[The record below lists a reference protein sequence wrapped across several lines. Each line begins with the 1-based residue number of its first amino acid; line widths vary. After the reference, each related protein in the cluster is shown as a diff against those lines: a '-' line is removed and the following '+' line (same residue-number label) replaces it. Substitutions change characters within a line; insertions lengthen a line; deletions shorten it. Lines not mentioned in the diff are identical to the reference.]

1 MFCSVFDI
9 EMYYNVHMINKIA
22 NNEQMDIDEITILK
36 LLLKNGKINQRK
48 ISLISD
54 YSLGKVNQVIN
65 QLKVERYI
73 SSEGN
78 ITSKGKSYI
87 NSHHSKRATILAAG
101 YGLRMVPINT
111 EEPKGLLEVH
121 SEPLIERIIKQLHE
135 VGITD
140 IKIVVGFM
148 KEHYEYLIDQYDVDL
163 IVNPYY
169 STRNN
174 IYSLYLARDRLADGY
189 VIPCDIWFKDN
200 PFSTLEDPSWYLF
213 SDRLTDHSHWR
224 VSRTSKVRYTKESG
238 NRMIGIA
245 YLNQDDAE
253 ILTGRL
259 DKMIKAKKYDSF
271 WEDALVD
278 KKQFLLNGR
287 IIPNSEHAEINSY
300 EELMELDSHSNHLKT
315 EAIKIIENTLKV
327 DKTKIHN
334 IYTLK
339 KGMTNRSFS
348 FKCNDKRYI
357 MRIPG
362 EGTDKLIDRKEEYDV
377 YQQVR
382 DEPYTENIL
391 YLNPNNGYKLSEF
404 LEDTRNSDA
413 NNLDDVTKCMN
424 LLRKFHQENYQVY
437 HEFDIWKQIDFY
449 ESLRKES
456 SAYKDFM
463 MTKENVMKLK
473 PFIRDNIKQWSLC
486 HIDANADN
494 FLIDQNGEI
503 YLIDW
508 EYAGMQDPDLDIA
521 MYAIYAGYDRKQ
533 FDKLIDIYYQNNCD
547 EVTRYKIYAYA
558 AVGGLLWSNWCE
570 YKQSLG
576 LDFGAYSIAQYRYAK
591 EYSKLVL
598 DYLEK
603 NNA

>member
-1 MFCSVFDI
+1 MKKKN
-9 EMYYNVHMINKIA
+9 MN
-22 NNEQMDIDEITILK
+22 IDKYKILK
-36 LLLKNGKINQRK
+36 VLITEGVIDQRK
-48 ISLISD
+48 ISQLTKF
-54 YSLGKVNQVIN
+54 SLGKVNN
-65 QLKVERYI
+65 LLKELNKEKYI
-73 SSEGN
+73 SSN
-78 ITSKGKSYI
+78 YALTSSGKEYVK
-87 NSHHSKRATILAAG
+87 SHHPQRATILAAG

-121 SEPLIERIIKQLHE
+121 GEPLIERIIKQLHE

-148 KEHYEYLIDQYDVDL
+148 KEHYEYLIDEYDVDL

-174 IYSLYLARDRLADGY
+174 IYSLYVAKDRLANGY
-189 VIPCDIWFKDN
+189 IIPCDIWFKDN

-213 SDRLTDHSHWR
+213 SDRLTDHSHWQ
-224 VSRTSKVRYTKESG
+224 VSKNTKVKYTKEPG

-245 YLNQDDAE
+245 YLNQEDAE
-253 ILTGRL
+253 VLTGHL
-259 DKMIKAKKYDSF
+259 DEMIKAKKYDSF
-271 WEDALVD
+271 WEDALAD
-278 KKQFLLNGR
+278 KKQFLISGR

-300 EELMELDSHSNHLKT
+300 EELMELDSHSDHLKT
-315 EAIKIIENTLKV
+315 EAIQIIEETLKV
-327 DKTKIHN
+327 DKTKVHN
-334 IYTLK
+334 IHTLK
-339 KGMTNRSFS
+339 RGMTNRSFS
-348 FKCNDKRYI
+348 FECNDKRYI

-377 YQQVR
+377 YQQIK

-391 YLNPNNGYKLSEF
+391 YLNPVNGYKLSEF
-404 LEDTRNSDA
+404 LENTRNSNSSDW
-413 NNLDDVTKCMN
+413 NDVTKCMK
-424 LLRKFHQENYQVY
+424 LLRRFHQENYQVN

-449 ESLRKES
+449 ESLRDTP

-463 MTKENVMKLK
+463 ITKENVVKLK
-473 PFIRDNIKQWSLC
+473 PFIQDNIKQWSLC

-494 FLIDQNGEI
+494 FLIDKKGKI

-521 MYAIYAGYDRKQ
+521 MYAIYAGYNHEQ
-533 FDKLIDIYYQNNCD
+533 FDRLIDIYYQNDCD
-547 EVTRYKIYAYA
+547 EITRYKIYAYA

-598 DYLEK
+598 NYLEK
-603 NNA
+603 KNA